1 MKKITSLSCCFFI
14 VCITIAQN
22 VGINTTAPH
31 APLQF
36 SNDIVSRK
44 IVLFEGSDNDNQVY
58 SLGVNGGIF
67 RYQVSA
73 STDNHVFYA
82 GLTSSTSAELMRIQG
97 DGKVGIGT

>member
-1 MKKITSLSCCFFI
+1 MKNTSCLLLCLFI
-14 VCITIAQN
+14 VFASPAQN

-44 IVLFEGSDNDNQVY
+44 IVLFEGGDNDNQVY

-67 RYQVSA
+67 RYQVSNIA
-73 STDNHVFYA
+73 DNHVFMQALPAAPLLNSCAY
-82 GLTSSTSAELMRIQG
+82 
-97 DGKVGIGT
+97 KVMAK